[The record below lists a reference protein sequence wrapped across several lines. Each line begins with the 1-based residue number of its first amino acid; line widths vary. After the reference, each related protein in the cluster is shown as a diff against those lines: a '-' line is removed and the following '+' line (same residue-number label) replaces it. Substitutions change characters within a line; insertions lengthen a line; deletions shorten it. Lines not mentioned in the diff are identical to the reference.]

1 MELIQLSGCVIIEEG
16 KLLLLWKKKHNHYEF
31 PGGKVNLGESL
42 EEAARREV
50 REEIGCEVDILKYVG
65 YQDFTIDGKNLR
77 SHKFLA
83 RIREG
88 QTPRIME
95 PEVFRDIFWLP
106 IKDYQKYSV
115 APNVKEF
122 CDDFCIGML
131 KL

>member
-95 PEVFRDIFWLP
+95 SEVLCSSQRERIL
-106 IKDYQKYSV
+106 
-115 APNVKEF
+115 
-122 CDDFCIGML
+122 
-131 KL
+131 